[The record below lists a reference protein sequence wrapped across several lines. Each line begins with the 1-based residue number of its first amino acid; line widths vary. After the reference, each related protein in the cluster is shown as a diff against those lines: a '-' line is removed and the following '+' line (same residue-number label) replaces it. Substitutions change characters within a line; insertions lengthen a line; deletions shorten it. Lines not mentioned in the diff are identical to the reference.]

1 LKEAKNKKIVGFAA
15 YGSENIPKELMEH
28 FTDNLVRIMDL
39 VNLQGM
45 VIDNPVV
52 AKTIKEIFEMV
63 WANVKEPV

>member
-1 LKEAKNKKIVGFAA
+1 
-15 YGSENIPKELMEH
+15 MEH